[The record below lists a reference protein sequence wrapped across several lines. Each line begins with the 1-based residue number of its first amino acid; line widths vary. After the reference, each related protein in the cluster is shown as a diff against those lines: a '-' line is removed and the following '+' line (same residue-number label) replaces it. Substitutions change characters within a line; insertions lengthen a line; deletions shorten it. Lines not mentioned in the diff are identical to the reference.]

1 MKPTKI
7 LSYLFFALTALFFV
21 ACKPSKPSDKLSAK
35 SEKDLVVH
43 ELKNESTFDKQM
55 AEIDTF
61 ILAFGSVASS
71 LDYSKEDGTFE
82 HVDAHMNKENEFIRL
97 DETFKEKNNG
107 PSGINYFYVLDG
119 KTFCSRQV
127 YLERPDADEY
137 IEKISYYSPSG
148 DCLKTKQRSAQYEEL
163 LKKAE
168 FKAVPRQIISVD
180 KALAIINQKGEYTPT
195 FQGFVESPQ
204 GQYMVV
210 GQPGNG
216 GFTSALKIT
225 TKDDFIK
232 DIEKDQIRFINGTI
246 YLNYEKIREMNGFTY
261 QKYIKGSWT
270 KSGLKS

>member
-7 LSYLFFALTALFFV
+7 LSYFFFALTALFFV
-21 ACKPSKPSDKLSAK
+21 ACKPSTSSKLQKK
-35 SEKDLVVH
+35 SEKNLVVH

-55 AEIDTF
+55 NEIDTF

-71 LDYSKEDGTFE
+71 LDYTKEDGTFE

-148 DCLKTKQRSAQYEEL
+148 DCLKTKQRSAQYEDL
-163 LKKAE
+163 LKKAA

-180 KALAIINQKGEYTPT
+180 NALAIINQKGEYTPT

-261 QKYIKGSWT
+261 QKYLKGSWT
-270 KSGLKS
+270 KTGLKS